1 MAAHIRRPDKSLLEE
16 IERIASSNKQFN
28 SPDELKSQIATLA
41 QAIVEIATHC
51 QDLENSA
58 ADVAQ
63 RRDSISQR
71 R

>member
-16 IERIASSNKQFN
+16 IERIAISQKQLN

-41 QAIVEIATHC
+41 RAIGEVATHC
-51 QDLENSA
+51 QDLENLA

-63 RRDSISQR
+63 KR
-71 R
+71 